1 MVLGSTPVTTEM
13 DPTAIITALKSILS
27 AGMVEPAVVVA
38 STPSLA
44 ASKVT
49 ASDERGGGDKGTIC
63 RRGPSPLDSALE
75 RPEPLEDPR
84 RQDGEAPQRSKSPD
98 P

>member
-1 MVLGSTPVTTEM
+1 MALGSTLVTTGM
-13 DPTAIITALKSILS
+13 DPTAIMIAPKYVLS
-27 AGMVEPAVVVA
+27 ARMVEPVVVA

-44 ASKVT
+44 ASEVT
-49 ASDERGGGDKGTIC
+49 VSDERGGGDKGTIS
-63 RRGPSPLDSALE
+63 RQGPSPLDSTPE

-84 RQDGEAPQRSKSPD
+84 RQDGEAPPRSKSPD